1 MARTILTT
9 PVVNSCCRAIAIV
22 LVKILGWRM
31 AEPGP
36 QVRKAILTGAP
47 HTSNWD
53 FMYML
58 LAILIWRLDMRW
70 IGKHTL
76 FKGPMGPI
84 MRWLGGIPIDR
95 TSSVNFVDQMIA
107 RFNQSEELM
116 VVIAPEGTRAP
127 AERWRSGFYHMAYG
141 ANVPI
146 VLTYI
151 DYQKKEIGI
160 MAVETPSGD
169 ADSEIARYQAM
180 FKHKPGKHPYNYYG
194 YEPLHDNKK

>member
-9 PVVNSCCRAIAIV
+9 PIVGTLCRGLAILIV
-22 LVKILGWRM
+22 KLTGWRM

-53 FMYML
+53 FVFML
-58 LAILIWRLDMRW
+58 LAILIWRLDLRW

-76 FKGPMGPI
+76 FQGPMGPL
-84 MRWLGGIPIDR
+84 MRWLGGIAIDR
-95 TSSVNFVDQMIA
+95 TSTVNFVDQMVA
-107 RFNQSEELM
+107 RFNQSDELM
-116 VVIAPEGTRAP
+116 VVIAPEGTRSP
-127 AERWRSGFYHMAYG
+127 VEHWRSGFYHMAYG

-160 MAVETPSGD
+160 MAVETPTGD
-169 ADSEIARYQAM
+169 AEAEIARYQAM
-180 FKHKPGKHPYNYYG
+180 FKHKPGKYPYNYYG
-194 YEPLHDNKK
+194 YEPLDDNKK